1 MKQKTK
7 IVIITALVLVV
18 AIAALAVWIA
28 IPKKSVDYSLLETKV
43 TDTPKYTDAALSSEN
58 IIVLGE
64 VDGKKLTY

>member
-28 IPKKSVDYSLLETKV
+28 IPKKYS
-43 TDTPKYTDAALSSEN
+43 S
-58 IIVLGE
+58 I
-64 VDGKKLTY
+64 TYDK